1 MFIGILDLKE
11 TKQFP
16 GDLDAVR
23 QICAFVV
30 QAAEK
35 AGLSASE
42 TYEVE
47 LAVDEACTNIIE
59 HAYREVE
66 NGRIECTIEVLS
78 YGLKIVLKD
87 QGVRFNPEGV
97 PVPDPKLPLKK
108 VKPGGAG
115 LYLMRKM
122 MDEVKFNFSAA
133 HGNSLT
139 MVKRKSE

>member
-1 MFIGILDLKE
+1 MFLGILDLKE

-16 GDLDAVR
+16 ADLDAVR
-23 QICAFVV
+23 QICALVV
-30 QAAEK
+30 QAADK

-66 NGRIECTIEVLS
+66 NGSIECSIEILS
-78 YGLKIVLKD
+78 SGLKIVLKD
-87 QGVRFNPEGV
+87 HGTRFDPEEV
-97 PVPDPKLPLKK
+97 PAPDLKLPLKK

-133 HGNSLT
+133 SGNSLT